1 MSSSNADPRDDSVQ
15 VVDGVIDALLID
27 NAVKSLGAESATE
40 GIYTELKWTDA
51 CEDLLRTYREK
62 IHPSVCPA
70 SNGEFHSADILHRS
84 SIDRRLP
91 TSSNPTQKRNE
102 RSSLLRASTP
112 AFRKFLSA
120 GSVFLQTTTSL
131 FPSFRRGYQ
140 RGQRAGLQIYARRYH
155 GGRGPWSVLKEGQT
169 SSALKTEGEHTL

>member
-1 MSSSNADPRDDSVQ
+1 MLFSNADPRDDSVQ
-15 VVDGVIDALLID
+15 VVDGVIDVLLID
-27 NAVKSLGAESATE
+27 NAVKSLGAESVTE

-62 IHPSVCPA
+62 IHSSVCSA
-70 SNGEFHSADILHRS
+70 SNGEFYSADTLYRS
-84 SIDRRLP
+84 LIDRRLP
-91 TSSNPTQKRNE
+91 ISLNPTQKRNE
-102 RSSLLRASTP
+102 RSSLLRVLTL

-120 GSVFLQTTTSL
+120 GSVFLQIIILL

-140 RGQRAGLQIYARRYH
+140 RGRRAGLQIYARKYY

-169 SSALKTEGEHTL
+169 LSALKTEGEYTL